1 MKEIHL
7 TKQQVLDDDLRAIQ
21 QNSFAGNLAN
31 NAIMSLLLKK
41 QKKPDKTFQMKP

>member
-7 TKQQVLDDDLRAIQ
+7 TKQQALDDDLRAIQ

-31 NAIMSLLLKK
+31 NAIMFFIIEEAKE
-41 QKKPDKTFQMKP
+41 TR